1 MRALAT
7 LSAIFA
13 ALFSGPIHADV
24 VPIEV
29 AAIEVRLFLADSGQ
43 LSEPITEDSELWN
56 TIIGE
61 GEATKPSTSTLVKV
75 LVTGPR
81 GGYDREAAVT
91 VTIIKVNSQAKP
103 TVQRK
108 ALGVF
113 SSKGKQYVAFWLEN
127 TGCEELQV
135 TARIGTARKVVGQRI
150 PFHCGE

>member
-103 TVQRK
+103 LVS
-108 ALGVF
+108 G
-113 SSKGKQYVAFWLEN
+113 
-127 TGCEELQV
+127 
-135 TARIGTARKVVGQRI
+135 
-150 PFHCGE
+150 